1 MVVSRKK
8 MSGAR
13 LLTALGVTALL
24 AGASVSM
31 AGERPSQPAAGSGM
45 QVAIDATG
53 KLRQPT
59 AAEAQAL
66 SKAFGPMLNR
76 SAQSVQVTQFPDG
89 TLSVKLGTEYLNVW
103 LAAVTADGSLT
114 QACIDNSNAAG
125 AQLGGL
131 EVK

>member
-1 MVVSRKK
+1 MIQRQRKT
-8 MSGAR
+8 SGVFLA
-13 LLTALGVTALL
+13 ALSTVALL

-31 AGERPSQPAAGSGM
+31 AGERPSQPAASNGM
-45 QVAIDATG
+45 QVQIDASG

-66 SKAFGPMLNR
+66 SSAFGVMLNR

-89 TLSVKLGTEYLNVW
+89 TLSATLGSDYLNVW
-103 LAAVTADGSLT
+103 LAAVTANGSLT

-131 EVK
+131 EEK